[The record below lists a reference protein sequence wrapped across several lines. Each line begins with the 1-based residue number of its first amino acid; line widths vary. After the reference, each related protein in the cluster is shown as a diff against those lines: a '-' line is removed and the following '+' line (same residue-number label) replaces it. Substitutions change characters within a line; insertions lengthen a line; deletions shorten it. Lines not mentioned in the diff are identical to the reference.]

1 MKIKNEVL
9 VNSVQVL
16 RKLNNAELPVR
27 VSYKLA
33 KNIKNID
40 KELKIYEEEKQKLI
54 NKYGEKDEEGK
65 LKTKE
70 DGSINITD
78 TENWNKDI
86 KELLEIEAEINIEKI
101 NIDELGK
108 SDFKITPSE
117 LSLIDYMIK

>member
-33 KNIKNID
+33 KNIKSIE
-40 KELKIYEEEKQKLI
+40 KELNIYEEEKQKFI

-101 NIDELGK
+101 NIDELAKG
-108 SDFKITPSE
+108 DLKITPSE
-117 LSLIDYMIK
+117 LALIDYMIK

>member
-33 KNIKNID
+33 KNIKSID

-65 LKTKE
+65 SKVNE
-70 DGSINITD
+70 NGMINILD

-86 KELLEIEAEINIEKI
+86 KELLEIEVEINVEKI
-101 NIDELGK
+101 NIDELAK
-108 SDFKITPSE
+108 SDLKITPSE
-117 LSLIDYMIK
+117 LTLIDYMIK

>member
-1 MKIKNEVL
+1 MKIKNEIL
-9 VNSVQVL
+9 LDSVQVL

>member
-33 KNIKNID
+33 KNIKSIE
-40 KELKIYEEEKQKLI
+40 KELNIYEEEKQKFI
-54 NKYGEKDEEGK
+54 NKYCEKDDEGK
-65 LKTKE
+65 NKINE
-70 DGSINITD
+70 DGTIKILD
-78 TENWNKDI
+78 TEKWNKDI
-86 KELLEIEAEINIEKI
+86 KELLDIEAEINIEKI

-108 SDFKITPSE
+108 SDLKITPSE

>member
-33 KNIKNID
+33 KNIKSIE
-40 KELKIYEEEKQKLI
+40 KELNIYEEEKQKFI

-86 KELLEIEAEINIEKI
+86 KELLDIEAEINIEKI
-101 NIDELGK
+101 NIDELAKG
-108 SDFKITPSE
+108 DLKITPSE
-117 LSLIDYMIK
+117 LTLIDYMIK

>member
-9 VNSVQVL
+9 LDSVQVL

-33 KNIKNID
+33 KNIKSID

-65 LKTKE
+65 SKVNE
-70 DGSINITD
+70 NGMINILD
-78 TENWNKDI
+78 VENWNKDI
-86 KELLEIEAEINIEKI
+86 KELLEIEVEINVEKI
-101 NIDELGK
+101 NIDELAK
-108 SDFKITPSE
+108 SDLKITPSE
-117 LSLIDYMIK
+117 LTLIDYMIK

>member
-1 MKIKNEVL
+1 MKIKNEAL

-33 KNIKNID
+33 KNIKSIE
-40 KELKIYEEEKQKLI
+40 KELNIYEEEKQKFI
-54 NKYGEKDEEGK
+54 NKYCEKDDEGNNK
-65 LKTKE
+65 INE
-70 DGSINITD
+70 DGTIKIID
-78 TENWNKDI
+78 TEKWNKDI
-86 KELLEIEAEINIEKI
+86 KELLDIEAEINMEKI

-117 LSLIDYMIK
+117 LSLIEYMIK

>member
-40 KELKIYEEEKQKLI
+40 KELNIYEEEKQKLI
-54 NKYGEKDEEGK
+54 NKYGEKDDEGK
-65 LKTKE
+65 NKINE
-70 DGSINITD
+70 DGTIKILD

-101 NIDELGK
+101 NIDELAKG
-108 SDFKITPSE
+108 DLKITPSE
-117 LSLIDYMIK
+117 LTLIDYMIK

>member
-16 RKLNNAELPVR
+16 SKLNNAELPVR

-33 KNIKNID
+33 KNIKSIE
-40 KELKIYEEEKQKLI
+40 KELNIYEEEKQKLI

-86 KELLEIEAEINIEKI
+86 KELLEIEAEINVEKI
-101 NIDELGK
+101 NIDELAK
-108 SDFKITPSE
+108 SDLKLTPAE
-117 LSLIDYMIK
+117 LTLIDYMIK

>member
-1 MKIKNEVL
+1 MKIKNEAL

-33 KNIKNID
+33 KNIKSIE
-40 KELKIYEEEKQKLI
+40 KELNIYEEEKQKFI
-54 NKYGEKDEEGK
+54 NKYCEKDDEGNNK
-65 LKTKE
+65 INE
-70 DGSINITD
+70 DGTIKIID
-78 TENWNKDI
+78 TEKWNKDI
-86 KELLEIEAEINIEKI
+86 KELLDIEAEINIEKI

>member
-33 KNIKNID
+33 KNIKSIE
-40 KELKIYEEEKQKLI
+40 KELNIYEEEKQKLI

-65 LKTKE
+65 SKVNE
-70 DGSINITD
+70 NGMINILD
-78 TENWNKDI
+78 VENWNKDI
-86 KELLEIEAEINIEKI
+86 KELLEIEVEINVEKI
-101 NIDELGK
+101 NIDELAK
-108 SDFKITPSE
+108 SDLKITPSE
-117 LSLIDYMIK
+117 LTLIDYMIK

>member
-16 RKLNNAELPVR
+16 RKLNNAELPVK

-33 KNIKNID
+33 KNIKSIE
-40 KELKIYEEEKQKLI
+40 KELNIYEEEKQKLI

-86 KELLEIEAEINIEKI
+86 KELLDIEAEINIEKI
-101 NIDELGK
+101 NIDELAK
-108 SDFKITPSE
+108 SDLKLTPSE
-117 LSLIDYMIK
+117 LTLIDYMIK

>member
-33 KNIKNID
+33 KNIKSID

-86 KELLEIEAEINIEKI
+86 KELLDIEAEINIEKI
-101 NIDELGK
+101 NIDELAK
-108 SDFKITPSE
+108 SDLKLTPAE
-117 LSLIDYMIK
+117 LALIDYMIK

>member
-16 RKLNNAELPVR
+16 SKLNNAELPVK

-33 KNIKNID
+33 KNIKSIE
-40 KELKIYEEEKQKLI
+40 KELTIYEEEKAKFI

-86 KELLEIEAEINIEKI
+86 KELLDIEAEINIEKI
-101 NIDELGK
+101 NIDELAK
-108 SDFKITPSE
+108 SDLKLTPAE
-117 LSLIDYMIK
+117 LALIDYMIK